1 MYNKQIATIEDFG
14 ARIKRGTFGL
24 YAALFTEQKMNKYP
38 NGTKAGERKNTPENP
53 YLGKV
58 FNLSIYQNAC
68 TGVNYY
74 NVVKA
79 ECEREGIHFTDA
91 EFAVAF
97 PKEETYCES
106 VDDTLANIIMQKD
119 DSEHQRVL
127 TLPFFP
133 LLLVSGLVL
142 LEHAPPVGR
151 AAPGG
156 AAVRLLLPEHLRFLF
171 PFSEHR
177 SPSPVL
183 FSKLI
188 LIPDRN
194 LGSSSEQK
202 SCQTR
207 RRTKAGCRPSRP
219 TTKFGAIYAA
229 GNPRFLLG
237 ISIRQA

>member
-53 YLGKV
+53 HLGKV

-106 VDDTLANIIMQKD
+106 VNDTLANIIMQKD
-119 DSEHQRVL
+119 DSEQRYL
-127 TLPFFP
+127 RLYK
-133 LLLVSGLVL
+133 
-142 LEHAPPVGR
+142 GR
-151 AAPGG
+151 
-156 AAVRLLLPEHLRFLF
+156 
-171 PFSEHR
+171 
-177 SPSPVL
+177 
-183 FSKLI
+183 
-188 LIPDRN
+188 
-194 LGSSSEQK
+194 
-202 SCQTR
+202 
-207 RRTKAGCRPSRP
+207 RP
-219 TTKFGAIYAA
+219 TKVVYYTIYKDGDKITLVEENSELMKDIKRYITPSKPSAKQEA
-229 GNPRFLLG
+229 LGIKNVVAVKQPKVENVVFLAQSDDIWINPRFGFMQIFNLENINKLFTKK
-237 ISIRQA
+237 QVVY

>member
-53 YLGKV
+53 HLGKV

-119 DSEHQRVL
+119 DSEQRYL
-127 TLPFFP
+127 RLYK
-133 LLLVSGLVL
+133 
-142 LEHAPPVGR
+142 GR
-151 AAPGG
+151 
-156 AAVRLLLPEHLRFLF
+156 
-171 PFSEHR
+171 
-177 SPSPVL
+177 
-183 FSKLI
+183 
-188 LIPDRN
+188 
-194 LGSSSEQK
+194 
-202 SCQTR
+202 
-207 RRTKAGCRPSRP
+207 RP
-219 TTKFGAIYAA
+219 TKVVYYTIYKDGDKITLVEENSELMKDIKRYITPSKPSAKQEA
-229 GNPRFLLG
+229 LGIKNVVAVKQPKVENVVFLAQSDDIWINPRFGFMQIFNLENINKLFTKK
-237 ISIRQA
+237 

>member
-38 NGTKAGERKNTPENP
+38 NGTKVGERKNTPENP
-53 YLGKV
+53 HLGKV

-97 PKEETYCES
+97 PKEATYCES

-119 DSEHQRVL
+119 DSEQRYLRLYKGRKPTKVVYYTIYKDGDKI
-127 TLPFFP
+127 TLVEENSELMKDIKRYVTPSKP
-133 LLLVSGLVL
+133 SAKQEILGIKNVV
-142 LEHAPPVGR
+142 
-151 AAPGG
+151 
-156 AAVRLLLPEHLRFLF
+156 AVKQPKVENVVFLAQ
-171 PFSEHR
+171 SDD
-177 SPSPVL
+177 
-183 FSKLI
+183 I
-188 LIPDRN
+188 WI
-194 LGSSSEQK
+194 
-202 SCQTR
+202 
-207 RRTKAGCRPSRP
+207 
-219 TTKFGAIYAA
+219 
-229 GNPRFLLG
+229 NPRFGFMQIFNLENINKLFTKK
-237 ISIRQA
+237 

>member
-1 MYNKQIATIEDFG
+1 MYNKQFATIEDFG

-53 YLGKV
+53 HLGKV

-106 VDDTLANIIMQKD
+106 VNDTLANIIMQKD
-119 DSEHQRVL
+119 DSEQRYLRLYKGRKPTKVVYYTIYKDGDKI
-127 TLPFFP
+127 TLVDENSELMNDIKRYITPSKP
-133 LLLVSGLVL
+133 SAKQEALGIKNVV
-142 LEHAPPVGR
+142 
-151 AAPGG
+151 
-156 AAVRLLLPEHLRFLF
+156 AVKQPKVENVVFLA
-171 PFSEHR
+171 
-177 SPSPVL
+177 
-183 FSKLI
+183 
-188 LIPDRN
+188 
-194 LGSSSEQK
+194 
-202 SCQTR
+202 QTND
-207 RRTKAGCRPSRP
+207 
-219 TTKFGAIYAA
+219 IWI
-229 GNPRFLLG
+229 NPRFGFMQIFNLDNINKLFTKK
-237 ISIRQA
+237 

>member
-53 YLGKV
+53 HLGKV

-97 PKEETYCES
+97 PKEATYCES

-119 DSEHQRVL
+119 DSEQRYLRLYKGRKPTKVVYYTIYKDGDKI
-127 TLPFFP
+127 TLVEENSELMKDIKRYITPSKP
-133 LLLVSGLVL
+133 SAKQEILGIKNVV
-142 LEHAPPVGR
+142 
-151 AAPGG
+151 
-156 AAVRLLLPEHLRFLF
+156 AVKQPKVENVVFLAQ
-171 PFSEHR
+171 SDD
-177 SPSPVL
+177 
-183 FSKLI
+183 I
-188 LIPDRN
+188 WI
-194 LGSSSEQK
+194 
-202 SCQTR
+202 
-207 RRTKAGCRPSRP
+207 
-219 TTKFGAIYAA
+219 
-229 GNPRFLLG
+229 NPRFGFMQIFNLDNINKLFTKK
-237 ISIRQA
+237 

>member
-53 YLGKV
+53 HLGKV

-119 DSEHQRVL
+119 DSEQRYLRLYKGRKPTKVVYYTIYKDGDKV
-127 TLPFFP
+127 TLVEENSELMKDIKRYITPSKP
-133 LLLVSGLVL
+133 SAKQEALGIKNVVDVKQPKV
-142 LEHAPPVGR
+142 ENV
-151 AAPGG
+151 
-156 AAVRLLLPEHLRFLF
+156 VFLAQ
-171 PFSEHR
+171 SDD
-177 SPSPVL
+177 
-183 FSKLI
+183 I
-188 LIPDRN
+188 WI
-194 LGSSSEQK
+194 
-202 SCQTR
+202 
-207 RRTKAGCRPSRP
+207 
-219 TTKFGAIYAA
+219 
-229 GNPRFLLG
+229 NPRFGFMQIFNLDNINKLFTKK
-237 ISIRQA
+237 

>member
-53 YLGKV
+53 HLGKV

-106 VDDTLANIIMQKD
+106 VNDTLANIIMEKD
-119 DSEHQRVL
+119 DSEQRYLRLYKGRKPTKVVYYTIYKDGDKI
-127 TLPFFP
+127 TLVEENSELMKDIKRYITPSKP
-133 LLLVSGLVL
+133 SAKQEALGIKNVV
-142 LEHAPPVGR
+142 
-151 AAPGG
+151 
-156 AAVRLLLPEHLRFLF
+156 AVKQPKVENVVFLAQ
-171 PFSEHR
+171 SDD
-177 SPSPVL
+177 
-183 FSKLI
+183 I
-188 LIPDRN
+188 WI
-194 LGSSSEQK
+194 
-202 SCQTR
+202 
-207 RRTKAGCRPSRP
+207 
-219 TTKFGAIYAA
+219 
-229 GNPRFLLG
+229 NPRFGFMQIFNLENINKLFTKK
-237 ISIRQA
+237 

>member
-24 YAALFTEQKMNKYP
+24 YAALFTEQNMNKYP

-53 YLGKV
+53 HLGKV

-106 VDDTLANIIMQKD
+106 VNGTLANIIMQKD
-119 DSEHQRVL
+119 DSEQRYL
-127 TLPFFP
+127 RLYCLKYP
-133 LLLVSGLVL
+133 LHHLFYMLHALV
-142 LEHAPPVGR
+142 
-151 AAPGG
+151 
-156 AAVRLLLPEHLRFLF
+156 
-171 PFSEHR
+171 
-177 SPSPVL
+177 
-183 FSKLI
+183 
-188 LIPDRN
+188 
-194 LGSSSEQK
+194 
-202 SCQTR
+202 
-207 RRTKAGCRPSRP
+207 
-219 TTKFGAIYAA
+219 
-229 GNPRFLLG
+229 
-237 ISIRQA
+237 

>member
-53 YLGKV
+53 HLGKV

-106 VDDTLANIIMQKD
+106 VNDTLANIIMQKD
-119 DSEHQRVL
+119 DSEQRYL
-127 TLPFFP
+127 RLYK
-133 LLLVSGLVL
+133 
-142 LEHAPPVGR
+142 GR
-151 AAPGG
+151 
-156 AAVRLLLPEHLRFLF
+156 
-171 PFSEHR
+171 
-177 SPSPVL
+177 
-183 FSKLI
+183 
-188 LIPDRN
+188 
-194 LGSSSEQK
+194 
-202 SCQTR
+202 
-207 RRTKAGCRPSRP
+207 RP
-219 TTKFGAIYAA
+219 TKVVYYTIYKDGDKITLVEENSELMKDIKRYITPSKPSAKQEA
-229 GNPRFLLG
+229 LGIKNVVAVKQPKVENVVFLAQSDDIWINPRFGFMQIFNLENINKLFTKK
-237 ISIRQA
+237 

>member
-24 YAALFTEQKMNKYP
+24 YAALFTEQRMNKYP

-53 YLGKV
+53 HLGKV

-97 PKEETYCES
+97 PKEATYCES

-119 DSEHQRVL
+119 DSEQRYLRLYKGRKPTKVVYYTIYKDGDKI
-127 TLPFFP
+127 TLVEENSELMKDIKRYITPSKP
-133 LLLVSGLVL
+133 SAKQEILGIKNVV
-142 LEHAPPVGR
+142 
-151 AAPGG
+151 
-156 AAVRLLLPEHLRFLF
+156 AVKQPKVENVVFLAQ
-171 PFSEHR
+171 SDD
-177 SPSPVL
+177 
-183 FSKLI
+183 I
-188 LIPDRN
+188 WI
-194 LGSSSEQK
+194 
-202 SCQTR
+202 
-207 RRTKAGCRPSRP
+207 
-219 TTKFGAIYAA
+219 
-229 GNPRFLLG
+229 NPRFGFMQIFNLDNINKLFTKK
-237 ISIRQA
+237 

>member
-38 NGTKAGERKNTPENP
+38 NGTKVGERKNTPENP
-53 YLGKV
+53 HLGKV

-97 PKEETYCES
+97 PKEATYCES

-119 DSEHQRVL
+119 DSEQRYLRLYKGRKPTKVVYYTIYKDGDKI
-127 TLPFFP
+127 TLVEENSELMKDIKRYITPSKP
-133 LLLVSGLVL
+133 SAKQEILGIKNVV
-142 LEHAPPVGR
+142 
-151 AAPGG
+151 
-156 AAVRLLLPEHLRFLF
+156 AVKQPKVENVVFLAQ
-171 PFSEHR
+171 SDD
-177 SPSPVL
+177 
-183 FSKLI
+183 I
-188 LIPDRN
+188 WI
-194 LGSSSEQK
+194 
-202 SCQTR
+202 
-207 RRTKAGCRPSRP
+207 
-219 TTKFGAIYAA
+219 
-229 GNPRFLLG
+229 NPRFGFMQIFNLENINKLFTKK
-237 ISIRQA
+237 

>member
-38 NGTKAGERKNTPENP
+38 NGTKVGERKNTPENP
-53 YLGKV
+53 HLGKV

-119 DSEHQRVL
+119 DSEQRYLRLYKGRKPTKVVYYTIYKDGDKI
-127 TLPFFP
+127 TLVEENSELMKDIKRYITPSKP
-133 LLLVSGLVL
+133 SAKQEILGIKNVV
-142 LEHAPPVGR
+142 
-151 AAPGG
+151 
-156 AAVRLLLPEHLRFLF
+156 AVKQPKVENVVFLAQ
-171 PFSEHR
+171 SDD
-177 SPSPVL
+177 
-183 FSKLI
+183 I
-188 LIPDRN
+188 WI
-194 LGSSSEQK
+194 
-202 SCQTR
+202 
-207 RRTKAGCRPSRP
+207 
-219 TTKFGAIYAA
+219 
-229 GNPRFLLG
+229 NPRFGFMQIFNLENINKLFTKK
-237 ISIRQA
+237 

>member
-53 YLGKV
+53 HLGKV

-97 PKEETYCES
+97 PKEATYCES

-119 DSEHQRVL
+119 DSEQRYLRLYKGRKPTKVVYYTIYKDGDKI
-127 TLPFFP
+127 TLVEENSELMKDIKRYITPSKP
-133 LLLVSGLVL
+133 SAKQEILGIKNVV
-142 LEHAPPVGR
+142 
-151 AAPGG
+151 
-156 AAVRLLLPEHLRFLF
+156 AVKQLKVENVVFLAQ
-171 PFSEHR
+171 SDD
-177 SPSPVL
+177 
-183 FSKLI
+183 I
-188 LIPDRN
+188 WI
-194 LGSSSEQK
+194 
-202 SCQTR
+202 
-207 RRTKAGCRPSRP
+207 
-219 TTKFGAIYAA
+219 
-229 GNPRFLLG
+229 NPRFGFMQIFNLENINKLFTKK
-237 ISIRQA
+237 